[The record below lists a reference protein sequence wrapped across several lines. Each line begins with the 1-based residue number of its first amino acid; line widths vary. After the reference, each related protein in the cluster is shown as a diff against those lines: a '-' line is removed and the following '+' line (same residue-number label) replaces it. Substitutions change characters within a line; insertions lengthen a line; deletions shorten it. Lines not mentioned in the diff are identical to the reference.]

1 MNDPSRQAAREHLA
15 QMIPGLDQSV
25 FERIPAHAPDWTG
38 HTDSDPGITLLEL
51 FAFLAEGLIY
61 RRMEP
66 SALPHTAE
74 TAGPLRELLDVIA
87 GEASSIRD
95 ELEKLYGDQFAAT
108 AEAASFGET
117 RFPGVFVDEVPF
129 QANPIPGVSTT
140 LNPRL
145 GVDRRIP
152 GKFPAKIEAPDLN
165 ATGNEVP
172 IEPLELVN
180 GQLEDPDP
188 DDD

>member
-1 MNDPSRQAAREHLA
+1 MDDPNRRLAREHLA
-15 QMIPGLDQSV
+15 RMVPSLDRSV
-25 FERIPAHAPDWTG
+25 FERIPASAPDWTG

-87 GEASSIRD
+87 AEASWIRD
-95 ELEKLYGDQFAAT
+95 DLEKLYGDQFVAT
-108 AEAASFGET
+108 AEASLGET
-117 RFPGVFVDEVPF
+117 RFPGVFVEEVPF
-129 QANPIPGVSTT
+129 RAKSIPGVSTSA
-140 LNPRL
+140 NPRL
-145 GVDRRIP
+145 GRRIP
-152 GKFPAKIEAPDLN
+152 GQFPVKIEGVDLN

-172 IEPLELVN
+172 IESLELVN
-180 GQLEDPDP
+180 GQIEDPDP
-188 DDD
+188 DD